1 MDVLWSN
8 IFRLNTDEESLAGF
22 LERIP
27 VFNDM
32 EKRDFKYLENMV
44 HTRTYRANE
53 TVFEKGDPGS
63 GMYIIR
69 SGKVLIF
76 NRDIH
81 DQEQEMALL
90 GSGELFGK
98 TTLAAP
104 SPRTFSARTTEATE
118 LIGLFRSDLL
128 TTTSKHPAIACRIL
142 LGLSKLISEQS
153 QRATLEIT
161 TLQQRLVELENKQQP
176 GTGSSQ

>member
-1 MDVLWSN
+1 MDLMWSN
-8 IFRLNTDEESLAGF
+8 IFRLKSDEESLTGF
-22 LERIP
+22 LERIA
-27 VFNDM
+27 VFNEL

-44 HTRTYRANE
+44 HTRTYHANE
-53 TVFEKGDPGS
+53 TIFEKGDPGS

-90 GSGELFGK
+90 SSGDLFGE
-98 TTLAAP
+98 TTLASPA
-104 SPRTFSARTTEATE
+104 PRTFSARTTEATE
-118 LIGLFRSDLL
+118 LIGLFRSDML

-142 LGLSKLISEQS
+142 LGLTKFISEQA
-153 QRATLEIT
+153 QRATIEVSA
-161 TLQQRLVELENKQQP
+161 LQQRLLEMEHNQQP
-176 GTGSSQ
+176 TTGG